1 MPVARADVRDVWFAH
16 WPLDPDELAS
26 RLPAT
31 LDPATRDRSAWVSV
45 LVQRTRAGVRPVPLW
60 FPYCQVAVRT
70 YVRPADAPADAPDD
84 RVGVFF
90 LWLGADSRLA
100 SLGGRLVYGL
110 PFHRVAVDVDQ
121 RPGNADVRVGPG
133 SDPVFTAKYE
143 FTGDPTA
150 VDPTSLA
157 GWLTER
163 YRYYRPDG
171 RAGRVSHPPWAL
183 ARVTGTVEAPHLFAA
198 ADVSMPETTPVCH
211 YSPGTP
217 ITLRSRP

>member
-1 MPVARADVRDVWFAH
+1 VPLARADVRDVWFAH
-16 WPLDPDELAS
+16 WPLGSDELAS
-26 RLPAT
+26 RLPAA
-31 LDPATRDRSAWVSV
+31 LDPATRDGSAWASV
-45 LVQRTRAGVRPVPLW
+45 LVQRTLAGVRGVPLR
-60 FPYCQVAVRT
+60 FPYRQVAVRT
-70 YVRPADAPADAPDD
+70 YVTPADAPADAHDD

-100 SLGGRLVYGL
+100 SVGGRLVYNL
-110 PFHRVAVDVDQ
+110 PFHRVDVAVDQ
-121 RPGNADVRVGPG
+121 RPASADVRVGLG
-133 SDPVFTAKYE
+133 TDPVFAAKYE
-143 FTGDPTA
+143 SIGDPTA
-150 VDPTSLA
+150 VDPSSLA

-183 ARVTGTVEAPHLFAA
+183 ARVAGTVEATGLFAA
-198 ADVSMPETTPVCH
+198 ADVPMPDTAPVCH